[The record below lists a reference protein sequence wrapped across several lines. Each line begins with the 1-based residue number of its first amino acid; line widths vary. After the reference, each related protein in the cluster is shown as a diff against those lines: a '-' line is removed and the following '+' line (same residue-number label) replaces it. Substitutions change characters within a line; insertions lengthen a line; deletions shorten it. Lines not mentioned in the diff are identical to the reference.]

1 MTAKELIDALNR
13 ASQESGVKPEEMNV
27 LIYLSDKS
35 VKINIGSVFLIANQS
50 YDVSKAE
57 TLKFNDVHVEIT
69 TEYQKIDDDIV

>member
-50 YDVSKAE
+50 YDVSKG
-57 TLKFNDVHVEIT
+57 
-69 TEYQKIDDDIV
+69 

>member
-13 ASQESGVKPEEMNV
+13 ASQESSVKPEEMNV
-27 LIYLSDKS
+27 LIYLSDKF
-35 VKINIGSVFLIANQS
+35 VKINIGSVFLITNQS

-69 TEYQKIDDDIV
+69 TEY